1 MNYYKN
7 KYKYHLYENNIIIIG
22 ENEKMISATLYV
34 MYILLT
40 VQFKILKVVLKFF
53 KDKARITGIF
63 IICCFFLLY
72 ARKIPGLKNIKS
84 LTDISQQFDTYIY
97 NMLNVIMPKV
107 EDIIAWIIKPFTSHP
122 KEMAVKV
129 EIGIGMVLVILF
141 WAVGCFLVCALLGM
155 CALFPYCLIPIVLDI
170 IIDLLICFLG
180 K

>member
-1 MNYYKN
+1 
-7 KYKYHLYENNIIIIG
+7 
-22 ENEKMISATLYV
+22 MIEAV
-34 MYILLT
+34 LLT
-40 VQFKILKVVLKFF
+40 IVAALAIQFKMLKVVLKFF
-53 KDKARITGIF
+53 KNKARTTGIF

-72 ARKIPGLKNIKS
+72 ARVIPGLKNIKF

-107 EDIIAWIIKPFTSHP
+107 EGIIAWIIQPFTSHP

-129 EIGIGMVLVILF
+129 EVGIGMVLVILF

-155 CALFPYCLIPIVLDI
+155 CALFPYCLIPVGLDI
-170 IIDLLICFLG
+170 IIDILIHFFR